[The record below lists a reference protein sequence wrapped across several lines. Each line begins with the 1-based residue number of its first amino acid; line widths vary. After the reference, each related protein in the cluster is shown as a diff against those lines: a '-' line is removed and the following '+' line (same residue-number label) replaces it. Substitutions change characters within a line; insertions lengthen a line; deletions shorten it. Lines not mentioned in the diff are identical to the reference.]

1 MITRPPVSEYAGFF
15 ERYVNLV
22 PNEDPLHLLDKQTY
36 TREGL
41 LENLTEEQAHFAY
54 AEGKWSI
61 KQVVG
66 HLADTERILSYR
78 ALCISRQE
86 QQHLP
91 GFDENH
97 YVEQANFQHR
107 PLPDLLQD
115 CRMVRQATLSLFRG
129 MDEDMLSRTGIANK
143 SLLSV
148 RALAYIIVGHEL
160 HHLAIL
166 RSRYSLE

>member
-1 MITRPPVSEYAGFF
+1 MVPKPPVSEYAGFF

-36 TREGL
+36 TLEGL
-41 LENLTEEQAHFAY
+41 LENLTEEQAGFAY

-78 ALCISRQE
+78 ALCFSRQE
-86 QQHLP
+86 QQPLP
-91 GFDENH
+91 GFNENL
-97 YVEQANFQHR
+97 YVAQANFPHR
-107 PLPDLLQD
+107 PLADLLQD
-115 CRMVRQATLSLFRG
+115 CRVVRQATLSLFRG
-129 MDEDMLSRTGIANK
+129 MDEEMLSRTGTANNN
-143 SLLSV
+143 LLSV
-148 RALAYIIVGHEL
+148 RALAYIIAGHEL

-166 RSRYSLE
+166 RSRYGVE